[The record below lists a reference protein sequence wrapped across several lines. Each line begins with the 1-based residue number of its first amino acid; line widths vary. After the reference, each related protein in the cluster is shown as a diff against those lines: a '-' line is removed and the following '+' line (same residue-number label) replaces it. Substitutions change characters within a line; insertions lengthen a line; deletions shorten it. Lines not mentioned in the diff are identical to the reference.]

1 MSIKDRSTKSVDR
14 RAAGQATARSAVYAT
29 LSAVLAGDEAGID
42 AVRLHAVQSLEGEG
56 RDSEAVRRVRAQ
68 LSAVLGRR
76 SNAEL
81 LRSQRS
87 LLPPVESADLP
98 AYESAYCGSDI
109 FRQAQQMAD
118 IAGVYRAHG
127 LTVGGARRERPDHV
141 AVELEFMAFLTA
153 KEADALLHLGPDQ
166 VRMCREG
173 QALFLGEHLGRWT
186 PLFARRLADR
196 ADGGPYRAVAEVLE
210 AWIAAELRGRGVEVA
225 RPPEPPNDPL
235 PDVGA
240 SDDGCALDADGALG

>member
-56 RDSEAVRRVRAQ
+56 RDSGAVRRVRAQ

-173 QALFLGEHLGRWT
+173 QALFLGVDEPSKLSVPVADDAPSGV
-186 PLFARRLADR
+186 PLTLSIFASNKA
-196 ADGGPYRAVAEVLE
+196 GPLE
-210 AWIAAELRGRGVEVA
+210 SASRELRLVVQ
-225 RPPEPPNDPL
+225 
-235 PDVGA
+235 
-240 SDDGCALDADGALG
+240 